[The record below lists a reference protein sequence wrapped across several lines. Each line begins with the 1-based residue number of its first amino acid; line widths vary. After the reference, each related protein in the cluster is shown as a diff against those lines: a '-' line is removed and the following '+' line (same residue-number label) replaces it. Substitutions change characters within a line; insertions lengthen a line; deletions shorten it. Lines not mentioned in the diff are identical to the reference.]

1 LGQLQKKRALP
12 FNNPLKIATFSFFM
26 NISLQWLQKYIAL
39 SDKTPQEIEVYL
51 TELGL
56 EVEAIETYE
65 TVKGGLEGLVVG
77 QVLTCEKHP
86 DADKLKLTTVEIG
99 AESPLSIV
107 CGAPNV
113 AVGQKVIVAPAGAT
127 LYPTEGEPLKIKKG
141 KIRGVVSEGMICAED
156 EIGLGHSHEGIIVLQ
171 TDAPNGTAAAAVLK
185 VESDTVFTIG
195 LTPNRSD
202 AASHYGV
209 ARDLKARL
217 KRELC
222 RPSVA
227 HFKPKNTDFNIEIE
241 VKNTEA
247 VPRYAGLTLTG
258 VKVAPS
264 PDWLKHA
271 LQAIGVRPINN
282 VVDITNYV
290 LHAFGQPLHAFDAD
304 KIAGNKIIVTTL
316 PQDTPFKTL
325 DAVERKLSD
334 TDLMICD
341 GNERPL
347 CLGGIFG
354 GFDSGV
360 TENTTR
366 IFLESAYFNPA
377 YIRRSAKHH
386 DLFTE
391 ASFRFSRGTDINNV
405 LYPLQ
410 YAALLIE
417 ELAWG
422 KVSSEITDFY
432 PQKVEN
438 ATFSVRYDYLD
449 KIIGNRLEKAL
460 IFEILESLEIAVV
473 EKNETDFKVSVPPYR
488 VDVLQPAD
496 IAEEILRV
504 YGLNNVAF
512 SETPRADFVAA
523 FAKPDAHLLRQQ
535 VSQFLVGAGW
545 SEMMNNSLTS
555 SKYSK
560 ALQIESQD
568 VVILNRLSEDLD
580 VMRQDL
586 LFGGLESIKR
596 NQNRGVQD
604 IAAFEFGKFYRK
616 DTTAEGK
623 AQYVESE
630 RLAFWLSGSKHVESW
645 REKARKVEFYDLAE
659 TVNKVL
665 NLFNLKGLEQKAIAN
680 DHLYLQ
686 YGLEWVKR
694 RGKDDFEVV
703 ARIGLVRRKVCK
715 LAELNVE
722 VFYADLNW
730 EWLIKNYNEKKTYQ
744 EISRFP
750 AVRRDLSLVVAK
762 SVSFR
767 DLENIARRTERKLL
781 QEVGVFDVYEGE
793 RIEADKK
800 AYALRFILQDQDKT
814 LDEQT
819 IEKTMSKLMQAFEK
833 EANALIRK

>member
-1 LGQLQKKRALP
+1 
-12 FNNPLKIATFSFFM
+12 M
-26 NISLQWLQKYIAL
+26 NISLKWLQKYIAL
-39 SDKTPQEIEVYL
+39 SDKTPQELEAYL

-86 DADKLKLTTVEIG
+86 DADKLKLTTVDIG
-99 AESPLSIV
+99 AENPLSIV

-113 AVGQKVIVAPAGAT
+113 AAGQKVIVATVGAT

-141 KIRGVVSEGMICAED
+141 KIRGAVSEGMICAED
-156 EIGLGHSHEGIIVLQ
+156 EIGLGHSHEGIMVLQ
-171 TDAPNGTAAAAVLK
+171 TDAPNGSPAATVLE

-195 LTPNRSD
+195 LTPNRID

-222 RPSVA
+222 RPSVES
-227 HFKPKNTDFNIEIE
+227 FKPKNTDFKIEIE
-241 VKNTEA
+241 VKNSEA
-247 VPRYAGLTLTG
+247 APRYAGLTLTE

-264 PDWLKHA
+264 PDWLKQA

-316 PQDTPFKTL
+316 PKDTTFKTL
-325 DAVERKLSD
+325 DEVERKLSD

-341 GNERPL
+341 GNQKPL

-360 TENTTR
+360 TESTTR
-366 IFLESAYFNPA
+366 IFLESAYFNPT

-386 DLFTE
+386 DLFTD
-391 ASFRFSRGTDINNV
+391 ASFRFSRGADINNV
-405 LYPLQ
+405 LYPLK

-417 ELAWG
+417 EIASG
-422 KVSSEITDFY
+422 KISSEITDFY
-432 PQKVEN
+432 PQKIEN
-438 ATFSVRYDYLD
+438 AVFSVRYDYLD
-449 KIIGNRLEKAL
+449 KIIGNSLEKEL
-460 IFEILESLEIAVV
+460 IFDILESLEIEVI
-473 EKNETDFKVSVPPYR
+473 EKTDTDFKVSVPPYR

-496 IAEEILRV
+496 IAEEVLRV
-504 YGLNNVAF
+504 YGLNNIAF
-512 SETPRADFVAA
+512 SQTPRTDFVAA

-535 VSQFLVGAGW
+535 VSQLLVGAGL

-560 ALQIESQD
+560 ALQIDSKD
-568 VVILNRLSEDLD
+568 VVILNYLSEDLD

-604 IAAFEFGKFYRK
+604 IAAFEFGKFYQK
-616 DTTAEGK
+616 HTAPEGK
-623 AQYVESE
+623 NKYVEAE
-630 RLAFWLSGSKHVESW
+630 RLAIWLSGNKGVESW
-645 REKARKVEFYDLAE
+645 REKAKKADFYDLGELAS
-659 TVNKVL
+659 KIL
-665 NLFNLKGLEQKAIAN
+665 NLLNIKGLEQRTLT
-680 DHLYLQ
+680 DDLYFQ
-686 YGLEWVKR
+686 YGLELGKR
-694 RGKDDFEVV
+694 KGKDDFEPIV
-703 ARIGLVRRKVCK
+703 RLGLVKRKVCK
-715 LAELNVE
+715 LADLNVD

-730 EWLIKNYNEKKTYQ
+730 EWLIKNHNEKKTYQ

-750 AVRRDLSLVVAK
+750 SVRRDLSLVVAK
-762 SVSFR
+762 NISFQT
-767 DLENIARRTERKLL
+767 LENIAKRTERKLL

-793 RIEADKK
+793 RIDADKK

-819 IEKTMSKLMQAFEK
+819 IEKTMNKLMLAFEK
-833 EANALIRK
+833 EADALIRK